1 MELRHLRYF
10 VVAAEEENF
19 HRAAQRL
26 HIAQSALSRQ
36 IKDLENELGV
46 MLFDRHQ
53 RRVRLSEAGRMYMG
67 EIRRILDDIA
77 QVNKRTQRFAQGE
90 LGALRISLHNAV
102 VRYPVVS
109 QTLHAFRLSRPD
121 VELTLS
127 QMYSPDQ
134 LGALRERQIDAAF
147 VLYTRDEAD
156 RELDHIEIGMDEFVL
171 AMPGNHPLA
180 RRRRIVLDD
189 LRDQPFLWM
198 QRTINPHV
206 YDRLMNACLAGGLS
220 PHIVQH
226 VVSQEVIP
234 NLVAMG
240 MGLGFVLSY
249 TRHRGAKVVFRNVA
263 DLDVS
268 LQLDLLWRHDN
279 ASATLAQFVDIV
291 TRHKGRV
298 LQNEP
303 PARERRT
310 RKRRVSA

>member
-10 VVAAEEENF
+10 IVAAEEENF

-36 IKDLENELGV
+36 IKDLEDELEV
-46 MLFDRHQ
+46 RLFDRHQ
-53 RRVRLSEAGRMYMG
+53 RRVHLSETGRMYAS
-67 EIRRILDDIA
+67 EVRRILDDIQ

-147 VLYTRDEAD
+147 VLYTRDDAD
-156 RELDHIEIGMDEFVL
+156 RDLDHIEIGMDGFVL
-171 AMPGNHPLA
+171 ALPANHALA
-180 RRRRIVLDD
+180 RRKRIVLED

-198 QRTINPHV
+198 QRAINPRV
-206 YDRLMNACLAGGLS
+206 YDRLMNACLGGGLS

-249 TRHRGAKVVFRNVA
+249 TRHRGPKVVFREIA
-263 DLDVS
+263 DLKVP
-268 LQLDLLWRHDN
+268 LQLDLLWRRDN

-291 TRHKGRV
+291 KRHKARTQQKETPSRV
-298 LQNEP
+298 
-303 PARERRT
+303 RRT
-310 RKRRVSA
+310 RKPRTPA